1 MSGHERNRYTKTHE
15 WIRVEP
21 DGTAYVGISDF
32 AQQQVTDIVYVELP
46 KAGRVVKAGEECA
59 VIESVK
65 SAFSIYAPASGE
77 IVKAN
82 QVLVKDPGLVN
93 RSPYDD
99 GWFLAL
105 KLSDASE
112 LDRLMQLSEYEQFT
126 AAASH

>member
-1 MSGHERNRYTKTHE
+1 MSGHEWNRYTKTHE
-15 WIRVEP
+15 WIRMEP

-46 KAGRVVKAGEECA
+46 KMGRVVKAGEECA

-77 IVKAN
+77 IVKVN

-93 RSPYDD
+93 RSPFDD

-105 KLSDASE
+105 KISDSSE
-112 LDRLMQLSEYEQFT
+112 IERLMKPSEYEQFT
-126 AAASH
+126 SAPH